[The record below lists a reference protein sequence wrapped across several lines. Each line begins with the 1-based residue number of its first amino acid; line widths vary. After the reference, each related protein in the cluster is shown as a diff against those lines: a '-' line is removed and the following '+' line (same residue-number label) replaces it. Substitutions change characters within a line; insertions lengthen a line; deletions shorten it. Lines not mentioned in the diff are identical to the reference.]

1 MGKSFYSKIV
11 GVTFG
16 DAQSYIKY
24 LQPGQILRVVREP
37 NNPYDNNAIAI
48 YDWMRPLGHLSRQ
61 IAASIAPEIDAGA
74 IYKVTVSE
82 VTGGGEYSYGVN
94 IFIEELGKY
103 VFPPGRL
110 EDLIKTKYYDF
121 SMNQEEYLK
130 DKRARKAAIDAAII
144 FGPHYNAVKELLCL
158 ETEYRSLD
166 ALAACAEFMGDF
178 ETAYYLR
185 LKIKAEYGVHDVDH
199 NENNVE
205 LDRLEK
211 IGVIS
216 ILKEYEDCKLNN
228 NDYYIE
234 QSRELENELYPEVIE
249 ATKFF
254 SRFGDDVE
262 KALNAINQLL
272 AGRNLQD
279 TIKGNAYI
287 AQMFFETGDFRS
299 SAISYVKA
307 ARAARNNAV
316 YYAYAGNTAGK
327 VVMELI
333 STGEDKAEDVLQIIH
348 ALILERRAINL
359 DYNNARWHF
368 YAGILLHMEANLMAK
383 YYSLEYAKKV
393 LQASKDEY
401 HLALALLNDV
411 NKIIYPSI
419 QQALDFNK
427 QFEDNL
433 NALIG

>member
-1 MGKSFYSKIV
+1 
-11 GVTFG
+11 
-16 DAQSYIKY
+16 
-24 LQPGQILRVVREP
+24 
-37 NNPYDNNAIAI
+37 
-48 YDWMRPLGHLSRQ
+48 
-61 IAASIAPEIDAGA
+61 
-74 IYKVTVSE
+74 
-82 VTGGGEYSYGVN
+82 
-94 IFIEELGKY
+94 
-103 VFPPGRL
+103 
-110 EDLIKTKYYDF
+110 
-121 SMNQEEYLK
+121 
-130 DKRARKAAIDAAII
+130 
-144 FGPHYNAVKELLCL
+144 
-158 ETEYRSLD
+158 
-166 ALAACAEFMGDF
+166 
-178 ETAYYLR
+178 
-185 LKIKAEYGVHDVDH
+185 
-199 NENNVE
+199 
-205 LDRLEK
+205 
-211 IGVIS
+211 
-216 ILKEYEDCKLNN
+216 
-228 NDYYIE
+228 
-234 QSRELENELYPEVIE
+234 
-249 ATKFF
+249 
-254 SRFGDDVE
+254 
-262 KALNAINQLL
+262 
-272 AGRNLQD
+272 
-279 TIKGNAYI
+279 
-287 AQMFFETGDFRS
+287 MFFETGDFRS
-299 SAISYVKA
+299 LAISYVKA